1 MAGND
6 VFRAEF
12 SLVEKFLLALAQL
25 VLAALPRDP
34 SSDFSPND
42 GNQTNSHRDLHG
54 ICS

>member
-1 MAGND
+1 MTGND
-6 VFRAEF
+6 VWLAEF

-25 VLAALPRDP
+25 VLAPRDS